1 MREWALDGSAMS
13 KTFYVGVTNLA
24 VLTVVGLLS
33 NGSAIAAGKIY
44 HGSRVGMTVTIKSM
58 TGLDTPHAAIQTEHT
73 REDAIEFCRE
83 YVGENPVTE
92 KCVKQEVSVPLNDA
106 IYADC
111 PKGVFTDFAGD
122 KYLFKGKNL
131 HQGETGPKYF
141 LLNLR
146 TRQIA
151 DGSSASGYDVNMDIF
166 RALRHRTAPPPER

>member
-13 KTFYVGVTNLA
+13 KTFYVGVANLA
-24 VLTVVGLLS
+24 VLTVVGSLS

-44 HGSRVGMTVTIKSM
+44 YGSRVGMTVTIKSM
-58 TGLDTPHAAIQTEHT
+58 RGLDTPHAAIQTEHT

-111 PKGVFTDFAGD
+111 PKGV
-122 KYLFKGKNL
+122 LQIL
-131 HQGETGPKYF
+131 PETNICSRG
-141 LLNLR
+141 R
-146 TRQIA
+146 TSTQARR
-151 DGSSASGYDVNMDIF
+151 DPNIF
-166 RALRHRTAPPPER
+166 C